1 MCAPVQ
7 FNTMIACL
15 IVGSNLAGAYS
26 AAATGARTRQP
37 DLAESDAADRLLN
50 EAGSGIAS
58 DLEST
63 DWPFD
68 GMSCHTPV
76 ALQHREIERP
86 AVSSTADMD
95 AKRYSELVGDSA
107 WETLRHEKH
116 MERYSDSSGSTMT
129 YDTSFIK
136 HVGDRLFD
144 TLAK

>member
-1 MCAPVQ
+1 M
-7 FNTMIACL
+7 NTPLACL
-15 IVGSNLAGAYS
+15 SKRDDHAGANS
-26 AAATGARTRQP
+26 AVVDASYAAVSTRQAGL
-37 DLAESDAADRLLN
+37 DGVHGLLDD
-50 EAGSGIAS
+50 EAGSGVGL

-63 DWPFD
+63 EWPFA

-76 ALQHREIERP
+76 ALQHRDVERP
-86 AVSSTADMD
+86 AVRSAAAAVE
-95 AKRYSELVGDSA
+95 AKHYSEVAGDSA

-116 MERYSDSSGSTMT
+116 MERWSDSSGSTTT